1 MDSVLAIAW
10 VGVGSALGGMMRY
23 AMTLGFE
30 RWMPSSFP
38 LATLTANVVGSFV
51 TRLPRNVGSGWR
63 TASSPQQASS
73 AMPHGGSH
81 GRLYHFFFLQPADSG
96 AHAERPADLCYSE
109 HGSLTPPL
117 LAGRGVGFQG
127 SQSVVPAGVITPW
140 NTTQGTPEELL

>member
-1 MDSVLAIAW
+1 MANRWLT
-10 VGVGSALGGMMRY
+10 SASI
-23 AMTLGFE
+23 F
-30 RWMPSSFP
+30 SD
-38 LATLTANVVGSFV
+38 
-51 TRLPRNVGSGWR
+51 
-63 TASSPQQASS
+63 ASWW
-73 AMPHGGSH
+73 SH

-140 NTTQGTPEELL
+140 NTTQGTPGRVALRGCA

>member
-38 LATLTANVVGSFV
+38 LATLTANVAGSFV
-51 TRLPRNVGSGWR
+51 IGCLAMWVQDGEPG
-63 TASSPQQASS
+63 SPQQASS

-117 LAGRGVGFQG
+117 LVGRSVGFQG
-127 SQSVVPAGVITPW
+127 SQSLVPAGVITPW